1 MSSGYQV
8 MRDFGDANT
17 NDNNRLGGRCLVA
30 P

>member
-17 NDNNRLGGRCLVA
+17 NDNNCLGGRCLVA